1 MRHPDDPNLATYPR
15 GPDGLR
21 LGGVAADERGPPPF
35 VDSVLL
41 ACVVAVTTIACIG
54 LVVINQ
60 LHDRTAIGA
69 FMQECMQ
76 DHKRYE

>member
-1 MRHPDDPNLATYPR
+1 MSVVRRPSVN
-15 GPDGLR
+15 
-21 LGGVAADERGPPPF
+21 
-35 VDSVLL
+35 SVLL